1 MSIYEFLFEA
11 PPAKKSKNKAKKNK
25 TKVTAPPAPP
35 PSPKPATYNDV
46 LKLQD
51 LNDFKF
57 NKRYQEKGEEYK
69 KNKDEISDLS
79 KYIGELS
86 ITGKRLTHT
95 QKYTFRKLY
104 NTFLYQGYSDNVCY
118 ALCLLFFE
126 ESKFDK
132 QYGKSASF
140 NPTTKAMGIIQ
151 WIRSRFAEFVLFLR
165 KKTQNFKNL
174 QPETLENLNY
184 FLNITTDNAKND
196 SSNEF
201 SVSIDQGKNLVTD
214 EQIKIF
220 NEVLW
225 SQKEMVDYQIEFLM
239 NEFKSD
245 YYKKLFDGLDEEA
258 KKVENQSENFYIEK
272 IVGPVD
278 PKKDIILPPKIKD
291 NNTPDNLINSLT
303 EVEKNFLNKVLSR
316 FIVPNKKDSQD
327 WDDITNERIKKSFE
341 ILYDNITRKLD
352 TYDLPDQHLKSG
364 EYKYIQDKKEIT
376 SPKHEFNDKKKQLEE
391 IVAKLENKI
400 KENLNDY
407 PFVSEVYEIKEGDL
421 LSKIVKNKG
430 ITWKSL
436 VRYNLPFFINY
447 FKDRKDKK
455 KDIYAFASKFYG
467 TLKTKILIP
476 KYNCVIINS
485 KEELQKAAE
494 ADKKTVKQLI
504 AFNESELKEI
514 ENVKKEKIKEPI
526 HKIDPE
532 CKHTQIIFL
541 ENSNNKLSEQLI
553 RNYIQNILLEEKRNV
568 NKPYGLGNVED
579 MLLDNE
585 GWITDPKDRLIIK
598 NWYLKMDLANNN
610 N

>member
-35 PSPKPATYNDV
+35 PPPKPATYNDV

-51 LNDFKF
+51 LNNFKF

-69 KNKDEISDLS
+69 KSKDEISDLS

-184 FLNITTDNAKND
+184 FLNITDDNAKND
-196 SSNEF
+196 SSNDF
-201 SVSIDQGKNLVTD
+201 SVSVDQGKNLVTD

-272 IVGPVD
+272 IEGPVD
-278 PKKDIILPPKIKD
+278 PKRGIILPLKIKD

-352 TYDLPDQHLKSG
+352 AYDLSDQHLKAG

-430 ITWKSL
+430 VTWKSL

-447 FKDRKDKK
+447 FNDRKDKK
-455 KDIYAFASKFYG
+455 KDIYDFASKFYG

-494 ADKKTVKQLI
+494 ADKKTVEQLI

-514 ENVKKEKIKEPI
+514 ENTKKEKIKEPI
-526 HKIDPE
+526 HKVDPD

-541 ENSNNKLSEQLI
+541 ENSNSKLSEQLI
-553 RNYIQNILLEEKRNV
+553 RNYIQNILLEETTNL
-568 NKPYGLGNVED
+568 NKPYGKGDVKD

-585 GWITDPKDRLIIK
+585 GWITDPNNRQTIK
-598 NWYLKMDLANNN
+598 NWYLKMGLAHNY
-610 N
+610 